1 MALDLLRPRQFGVGR
16 GHNREAG
23 QGVGDGL
30 VAQPIRA
37 SDSRPIT
44 TGSYGAVRCSICTK
58 KDGEEGEEGCGSCF
72 IVGGLIT

>member
-16 GHNREAG
+16 GHNRERPAR
-23 QGVGDGL
+23 GL
-30 VAQPIRA
+30 VIEWSHNRSERFEADHDRLRLA
-37 SDSRPIT
+37 
-44 TGSYGAVRCSICTK
+44 GSYGT